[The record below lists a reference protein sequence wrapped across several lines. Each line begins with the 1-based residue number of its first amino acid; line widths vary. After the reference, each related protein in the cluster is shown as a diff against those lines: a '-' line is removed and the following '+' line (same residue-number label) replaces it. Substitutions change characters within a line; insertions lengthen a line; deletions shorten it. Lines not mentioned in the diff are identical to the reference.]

1 MSTWLAVR
9 AVRNNDEASYVAH
22 EVGSDIIT
30 FGDLM
35 HKMSNIK
42 ESDTIIKVKLI
53 FLSKNYL
60 V

>member
-30 FGDLM
+30 FRDLT
-35 HKMSNIK
+35 HKISNIK

-53 FLSKNYL
+53 FF
-60 V
+60 